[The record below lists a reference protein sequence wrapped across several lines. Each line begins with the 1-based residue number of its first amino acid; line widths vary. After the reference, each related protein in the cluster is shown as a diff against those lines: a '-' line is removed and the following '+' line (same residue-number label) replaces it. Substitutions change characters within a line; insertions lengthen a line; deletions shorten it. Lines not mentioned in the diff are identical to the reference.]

1 MFTLEE
7 QFILT
12 RRDLKIDSN
21 LIKETM
27 VYITNRLK
35 NLSSKYSVN
44 LDVSCN
50 IGQDITIKDID
61 NTYTTIKFS
70 LNDKFK
76 DLTIS
81 VADGESVYGKVTV
94 SNGQYIIR
102 YINKPKKFDT
112 LDFENKTCFFLTK
125 NDIVELF
132 FNTLAMNEKFL
143 IK

>member
-102 YINKPKKFDT
+102 Y
-112 LDFENKTCFFLTK
+112 LS
-125 NDIVELF
+125 
-132 FNTLAMNEKFL
+132 L
-143 IK
+143 IHI